1 MRLDENNAMPLYL
14 QLKNT
19 IKGLIDSGDIHVG
32 EKIPSEYEL
41 CEKYNVSRI
50 TVRGALSELEDEG
63 YLVKRQGKG
72 TFASKPK
79 LFRPLQDSVGFTE
92 SCKSAGMES
101 TSIVLHR
108 EILPLNEKMQK
119 NLNLD
124 DNDKLLYIQRLRLAN
139 GEPLMIENNY
149 YSFNKFGFLMN
160 EPLTGSLYEL
170 LTDKIGITCD
180 RALKNIITVTTA
192 SGELVKILQV
202 PIGAPL
208 FVMEGIMGDQNNQ
221 PVHYSL
227 QYIVGEKYSFVR

>member
-1 MRLDENNAMPLYL
+1 MKLDENNATPLYI
-14 QLKNT
+14 QLKST
-19 IKGLIDSGDIHVG
+19 IKGSIDSGEIKVG

-72 TFASKPK
+72 TFAAKPK

-92 SCKSAGMES
+92 SCKVAGMES

-108 EILPLNEKMQK
+108 EVLPLNEKMQK
-119 NLNLD
+119 DLNLK

-139 GEPLMIENNY
+139 GDPLMVENNY
-149 YSFNKFGFLMN
+149 YSFNQYGFLIN

-170 LTDKIGITCD
+170 LAEKKKIICN

-202 PIGAPL
+202 SIGAPL
-208 FVMEGIMGDQNNQ
+208 FVMEGIMGDENNQ